1 MTTID
6 HVERLRGILS
16 PRDMDAADQLAK
28 SLGDTLENCP
38 YLLRALE
45 DVAIIQLFAD
55 FLSAGE
61 GYRNAITRTA
71 KEVGLSYSNTRYRIE
86 SKGLDITK

>member
-1 MTTID
+1 MTTKT
-6 HVERLRGILS
+6 HVDRLRDIL
-16 PRDMDAADQLAK
+16 PPQDMDAADTLAK
-28 SLGDTLENCP
+28 ALGDKLENCP

-45 DVAIIQLFAD
+45 DAAIIQLFAG
-55 FLSAGE
+55 FLDAGE